1 MAIASLFRGP
11 VYETAMGKL
20 QTYIMSASERIDRVR
35 QCDNL
40 AALKDALA
48 SGDLQNTVECAIKRR
63 IRRLE
68 SS

>member
-1 MAIASLFRGP
+1 MAIPNLFRGP

-20 QTYIMSASERIDRVR
+20 QTYVMSSSERIAMVR
-35 QCDNL
+35 QCESL
-40 AALKDALA
+40 PALKDALA
-48 SGDLQNTVECAIKRR
+48 CGDLQRTVEDAIRRR

>member
-20 QTYIMSASERIDRVR
+20 QTYVMSSSERIDRVR

-40 AALKDALA
+40 DALKDALA
-48 SGDLQNTVECAIKRR
+48 VGDLQPTVECAIRRR